1 MSVESSHQLAF
12 LALRNL
18 PDRCAVDV
26 DELARRIGVDKLD
39 LIAWARADIQLARL
53 IAWKVS
59 T

>member
-1 MSVESSHQLAF
+1 MNVENSHQLVF
-12 LALRNL
+12 LALRSL
-18 PDRCAVDV
+18 PDRCALDV
-26 DELARRIGVDKLD
+26 DDLAGRLGVDKLE